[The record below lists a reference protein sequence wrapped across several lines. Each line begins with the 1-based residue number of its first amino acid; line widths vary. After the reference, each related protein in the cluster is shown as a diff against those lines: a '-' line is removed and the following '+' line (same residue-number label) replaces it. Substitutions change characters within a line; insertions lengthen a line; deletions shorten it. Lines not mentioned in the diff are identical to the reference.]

1 MTVEEWLGK
10 DNQLG
15 IDIWHRK
22 YQKNGETFDEWI
34 DRVSNNNEEVKDLII
49 EKKFLFGGRILS
61 NRGLTDEHVT
71 YSNCYVIAPPE
82 DNIES
87 IYESRKKLARTYS
100 YGGGCGIDLSNL
112 APAGAKVRNQ
122 AEHTTGAVSFM
133 QGYSQTTEE
142 IGQNGR
148 RGALMISLD
157 CHHPDLLDFIN
168 IKTKEGAVTKA
179 NISVRVTDDF
189 MQAVENDED
198 WVMSFTRP
206 ETGETVAKTAKAKDI
221 FRQLC
226 QNNYNWAEP
235 GILYWDRIE
244 SWNLLSEDPN
254 FHYAGTNPCA
264 EEPLPAGGSCLLGS
278 INLSEFVKD
287 KKFLMD
293 SFQRAVAIAVEA
305 LNDVLDEGLP
315 LHPLQEQRDSVRDW
329 RQIGLGVMGI
339 ADMLIKMEVPYDSD
353 KAIEI
358 CDEIA
363 YRMADI
369 AIFKSAYLAYDY
381 GVYPKYNSKSV
392 DRSQFYRTNTESI
405 TVDTVASYGLR
416 NSQLLTIAPT
426 GTLSTML
433 GISGG
438 IEPIYA
444 NSYTR
449 KTESLHGKDVYYKVY
464 TPIVEKY
471 MKEHNLKDESQLP
484 NWFVTSSTIDPM
496 KRIAMQATWQ
506 RHIDASISS
515 TVNLPN
521 EATVEDIENLYMEA
535 WKQGLKGLTIY
546 RDGCKRSGILS
557 HEDKTEAPQPQAESF
572 VGLGRGDIIEC
583 SNNLIGKKRKLTTGC
598 GSLHVLAFF
607 DPVTGDM
614 QEVYLNKGS
623 TGGCANYMT
632 GLSRTLSLLC
642 RAGVDVKTIKDQLDS
657 TGVCPSYA
665 TRTAIKHDTSKGSC
679 CPMAIGNA
687 LVDMWEEMQ
696 DDIDLDEEDFV
707 DNADN
712 NEQDTKISL
721 NSNQFI
727 NKSDMICPEC
737 GEPLVFEGG
746 CNSCKNCGYS
756 KCN

>member
-34 DRVSNNNEEVKDLII
+34 NRVSNNNEEVKNLII

-112 APAGAKVRNQ
+112 APAGARVRNQ

-157 CHHPDLLDFIN
+157 CHHPDLLDFIDA
-168 IKTKEGAVTKA
+168 KTKEGAVTKA

-189 MQAVENDED
+189 MQAVENDKD

-206 ETGETVAKTAKAKDI
+206 ETGETITKTARAKDI
-221 FRQLC
+221 FHKLC
-226 QNNYNWAEP
+226 QNNADWAEP
-235 GILYWDRIE
+235 GILYWNRIE
-244 SWNLLSEDPN
+244 NWNLLSEDPD
-254 FHYAGTNPCA
+254 FHYAGVNPCA
-264 EEPLPAGGSCLLGS
+264 EEPLPTGGSCLLGS
-278 INLSEFVKD
+278 INLSKFVVD
-287 KKFLMD
+287 KKFD
-293 SFQRAVAIAVEA
+293 FDGFQHTVGIAVEA
-305 LNDVLDEGLP
+305 LNEVLDEGLP
-315 LHPLQEQRDSVRDW
+315 LHPLQEQRDSVANW

-339 ADMLIKMEVPYDSD
+339 ADMLIKMELPYDSD
-353 KAIEI
+353 EAIQLCNEI
-358 CDEIA
+358 GFK
-363 YRMADI
+363 MADM

-381 GVYPKYNSKSV
+381 GSYPKYDSRSV
-392 DRSQFYRTNTESI
+392 DRSEFYRTNTESD
-405 TVDTVASYGLR
+405 TVDAVASYGLR

-471 MKEHNLKDESQLP
+471 MKEHGITDESQLP

-521 EATVEDIENLYMEA
+521 EATVEDIEKLYMEA

-557 HEDKTEAPQPQAESF
+557 HEDKTEAPQPQTETF

-696 DDIDLDEEDFV
+696 KDIDLDEEDFV

-712 NEQDTKISL
+712 NEQDAKTSL

-727 NKSDMICPEC
+727 DKSDMICPKC
-737 GEPLVFEGG
+737 GDSLVPEGG
-746 CNSCKNCGYS
+746 CNSCKSCGYS
-756 KCN
+756 KCD